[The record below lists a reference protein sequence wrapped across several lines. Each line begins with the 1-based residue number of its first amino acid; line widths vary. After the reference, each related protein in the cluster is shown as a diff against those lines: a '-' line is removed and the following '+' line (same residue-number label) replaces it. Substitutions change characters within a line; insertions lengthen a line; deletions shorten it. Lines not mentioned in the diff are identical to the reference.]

1 MRLDGR
7 RSSNNIDDR
16 RRMSVGKRAGIGG
29 GIVGVII
36 VAVVTL
42 LSGGGVGDILTNVMG
57 SGALNG
63 GMEQG
68 SEYVETDQ
76 DAYLADFTSKIL
88 AGTEDVWTQE
98 FRKNGWGEY
107 ECPKLVLFH
116 GAVSSGCGQA
126 TSQTGPFYCSADE
139 TVYIDLDF
147 FKEMK
152 QTIGADGEFAYA
164 YVIAHEVGHHV
175 QQQLGILQDAHQQMS
190 RLSEVESNKIS
201 VRLELQADFLAGVWA
216 NKDNAMFNS
225 LEPGDVERAI
235 DAASKIGDDY
245 LQKKAYGREVPDAFN
260 HGRSSQRVKWL
271 KKGITTGDVKQGD
284 TFSVPYNDL

>member
-107 ECPKLVLFH
+107 
-116 GAVSSGCGQA
+116 
-126 TSQTGPFYCSADE
+126 
-139 TVYIDLDF
+139 
-147 FKEMK
+147 
-152 QTIGADGEFAYA
+152 
-164 YVIAHEVGHHV
+164 
-175 QQQLGILQDAHQQMS
+175 
-190 RLSEVESNKIS
+190 
-201 VRLELQADFLAGVWA
+201 
-216 NKDNAMFNS
+216 
-225 LEPGDVERAI
+225 
-235 DAASKIGDDY
+235 
-245 LQKKAYGREVPDAFN
+245 
-260 HGRSSQRVKWL
+260 
-271 KKGITTGDVKQGD
+271 
-284 TFSVPYNDL
+284 

>member
-63 GMEQG
+63 GMEQS